1 MAGLDSIAVDYKL
14 NADGFKQGLKE
25 IQDGLMANA
34 KAAKDSAKAQESAF
48 SAAAGSIMS
57 KSQLLRT
64 EKQKLEQQLEAV
76 TVQFGEESA
85 QADKL
90 NQAINKVNIE
100 LKEHLLEQR
109 GIATA
114 GATTGRTF
122 ALPYAD
128 FIRGGQCVGFA

>member
-57 KSQLLRT
+57 KKPT
-64 EKQKLEQQLEAV
+64 
-76 TVQFGEESA
+76 A
-85 QADKL
+85 Q
-90 NQAINKVNIE
+90 N
-100 LKEHLLEQR
+100 
-109 GIATA
+109 
-114 GATTGRTF
+114 
-122 ALPYAD
+122 
-128 FIRGGQCVGFA
+128 